1 MEQHKIRC
9 LVIDDEPLA
18 RMLIEKH
25 LSTQMDFV
33 LSGTCKN
40 TMQAETLLETNEIDL
55 IFLDINL
62 PKISGIEWVKKSQ
75 TLPKIIIT
83 TAHPE
88 YAVEGFDLDVVD
100 YIVKPVTAE
109 RFSKALNKYKSLI
122 NKQNDTTEQ
131 TSIAIKSNGILQR
144 IPVRDI
150 VFAEAVQKYVRIY
163 TVSGVFETLMPLS
176 QLEKTV
182 NNNLFFRCHK
192 SYLVQLDK
200 ISGIKGYTIFAGSYK
215 VPVSRGLKAELT
227 NLMNKK

>member
-75 TLPKIIIT
+75 ILPKIIIT

-227 NLMNKK
+227 DLMNKK

>member
-227 NLMNKK
+227 DLMNKK

>member
-18 RMLIEKH
+18 RLLIEKH
-25 LSTQMDFV
+25 LSTQTDFV
-33 LSGTCKN
+33 LIGTCKN
-40 TMQAETLLETNEIDL
+40 TLQAETLLETNEIDL

-62 PKISGIEWVKKSQ
+62 PKISGIDWVKKSPK
-75 TLPKIIIT
+75 LPKIIIT

-88 YAVEGFDLDVVD
+88 FAVEGFDLDVVD

-163 TVSGVFETLMPLS
+163 TVSDVFETLMPLS

-200 ISGIKGYTIFAGSYK
+200 ISGIKGYTILAGSYK

-227 NLMNKK
+227 ALMNKK

>member
-25 LSTQMDFV
+25 LSIQMDFV
-33 LSGTCKN
+33 LIGTCKN

-75 TLPKIIIT
+75 ILPKIIIT

-182 NNNLFFRCHK
+182 NNNLLFRCHK

-227 NLMNKK
+227 DLMNKK

>member
-18 RMLIEKH
+18 RLLIEKH
-25 LSTQMDFV
+25 LSIQMDFV
-33 LSGTCKN
+33 LIGTCKN

-75 TLPKIIIT
+75 ILPKIIIT

-227 NLMNKK
+227 DLMNKK

>member
-18 RMLIEKH
+18 RLLIEKH
-25 LSTQMDFV
+25 LSTQTDFV
-33 LSGTCKN
+33 LIGVCKN
-40 TMQAETLLETNEIDL
+40 TIQAETLLETNEIDL

-109 RFSKALNKYKSLI
+109 RFSKALNKYKSLT

>member
-75 TLPKIIIT
+75 ILPKIIIT

-122 NKQNDTTEQ
+122 NKQIDTTEQ

-227 NLMNKK
+227 DLMNKK

>member
-25 LSTQMDFV
+25 LSIQMDFV
-33 LSGTCKN
+33 LIGTCKN

-75 TLPKIIIT
+75 ILPKIIIT

-163 TVSGVFETLMPLS
+163 TVSGFFETLMPLS

-227 NLMNKK
+227 DLMNKK

>member
-1 MEQHKIRC
+1 MKQHKIRC

-18 RMLIEKH
+18 RLLIEKH
-25 LSTQMDFV
+25 LSTQTDFV
-33 LSGTCKN
+33 LIGTCKN

-62 PKISGIEWVKKSQ
+62 PKISGIDWVKKSPK
-75 TLPKIIIT
+75 LPKIIIT

-88 YAVEGFDLDVVD
+88 FAVEGFDLDVVD

-122 NKQNDTTEQ
+122 NKQNDTTEP

-163 TVSGVFETLMPLS
+163 TVSDVFETLMPLS

-200 ISGIKGYTIFAGSYK
+200 ISGIKGYTILAGSYK

-227 NLMNKK
+227 ALMNKK

>member
-18 RMLIEKH
+18 RLLIEKH
-25 LSTQMDFV
+25 LSTQTDFV
-33 LSGTCKN
+33 LIGVCKN
-40 TMQAETLLETNEIDL
+40 TIQAETLLETNEIDL

-144 IPVRDI
+144 IAVRDI

-227 NLMNKK
+227 DLMNKK

>member
-18 RMLIEKH
+18 RLLIEKH
-25 LSTQMDFV
+25 LSTQTDFV
-33 LSGTCKN
+33 LIGTCKN

-62 PKISGIEWVKKSQ
+62 PKISGIDWVKKSPK
-75 TLPKIIIT
+75 LPKIIIT

-88 YAVEGFDLDVVD
+88 FAVEGFDLDVVD

-163 TVSGVFETLMPLS
+163 TVSDVFETLMPLS

-200 ISGIKGYTIFAGSYK
+200 ISGIKGYTILAGSYK

-227 NLMNKK
+227 ALMNKK

>member
-25 LSTQMDFV
+25 LSTQMNFV

-122 NKQNDTTEQ
+122 NKQIDTTEQ

-227 NLMNKK
+227 DLMNKK